1 MNREARTA
9 LLIGAT
15 SDIGCAIARRL
26 VADGWTLQLAA
37 RDGTRLE
44 RVAEDLQARTGTP
57 VVQLRCDV
65 LDADHGAALIEALDP
80 LPQLAICVVGL
91 LGDQTASERDV
102 AAAAQVMRSNYEGPA
117 LLMGALARRFE
128 ERGSGTLVGVSSVA
142 GERGRAVNYVY
153 GSAKAG
159 FTAFLSGLRNRC
171 AASGVHVVTVKP
183 GFVRTRMTEAMQLPA
198 FLTATPEEVAV
209 AVARAVRRR
218 RDVVYARRIWRFI
231 SLVLCT
237 VPEPLFKRMRR

>member
-1 MNREARTA
+1 MNGEARTA

-15 SDIGCAIARRL
+15 SDIGRAIARRL

-44 RVAEDLQARTGTP
+44 RVAEDLQARSGTAT
-57 VVQLRCDV
+57 VQHRCDV
-65 LDADHGAALIEALDP
+65 LREDHGLALLDALDP

-91 LGDQTASERDV
+91 LGEQTASQRDRD
-102 AAAAQVMRSNYEGPA
+102 AAARVMRSNYEGPA
-117 LLMGALARRFE
+117 LLMDALAERFE
-128 ERGSGTLVGVSSVA
+128 ERGSGTLVGISSVA
-142 GERGRAVNYVY
+142 GERGRAANYFY

-198 FLTATPEEVAV
+198 LLTATPEEVAV
-209 AVARAVRRR
+209 AVDRAVRRR
-218 RDVVYARRIWRFI
+218 RDVVYVRRIWRFI
-231 SLVLCT
+231 SLVLRV